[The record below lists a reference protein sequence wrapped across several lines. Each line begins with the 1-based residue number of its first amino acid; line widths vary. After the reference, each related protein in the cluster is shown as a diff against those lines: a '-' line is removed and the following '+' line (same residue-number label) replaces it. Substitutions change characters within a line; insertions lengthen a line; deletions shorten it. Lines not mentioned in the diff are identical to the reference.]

1 MPIDKANLKSC
12 QNSLIYS
19 SVRKPHD
26 RFFTKFLIFKD
37 RLEII
42 FFVPLMRTSKSR
54 IALKPAT
61 EITIRAVAIEYTVIT
76 ANRQTKGLMIAARAF
91 RFTSLFR
98 LDSIILK
105 CLNKQISPFAWGLL
119 SID

>member
-1 MPIDKANLKSC
+1 MAIDKANLKSC

-26 RFFTKFLIFKD
+26 RFFTKFLVLEH

-61 EITIRAVAIEYTVIT
+61 EITIRAVAIEYTVIA
-76 ANRQTKGLMIAARAF
+76 ANRQRKGFVIAARAF
-91 RFTSLFR
+91 RFTSLLW

-105 CLNKQISPFAWGLL
+105 CLNKQISPFVWGLL